1 MTRGTRD
8 FMEHLITV
16 YRYSRKPGVL
26 MRSSTL
32 YTLLLL
38 LLLLLLHAPP
48 LSRSLDSCKGRE
60 GRGLTRRPLRRE
72 GRAVRDSWD
81 GSPFRPFASVVR
93 RGGGGGGG
101 GQ

>member
-16 YRYSRKPGVL
+16 YRYSRMPGVL

-32 YTLLLL
+32 YTLLCCVVVVVVV
-38 LLLLLLHAPP
+38 AARP
-48 LSRSLDSCKGRE
+48 SSVSIVGKG
-60 GRGLTRRPLRRE
+60 
-72 GRAVRDSWD
+72 
-81 GSPFRPFASVVR
+81 
-93 RGGGGGGG
+93 RGGGGDDEKAVRFEIVGTVPFSSLCIGREEG